1 MTPLRIALRYLFS
14 RKSHSAVNVICGVAV
29 GGVAIAVMS
38 IVVVLSVFNGFSAI
52 AEKQMGRFDA
62 DLRVEPAAGKSI
74 TDTQPITAAAAALP
88 QIVAAVPVVDER
100 ALATGGSAQMPVRMK
115 GVGHDYGTA
124 VTDMHAITIDG
135 QYSTDSV
142 LGSPAAHLS
151 VGVASYLGVRPWP
164 GSEIGIYV
172 PKRMGR
178 INPAN
183 PATAFRGD
191 SLAVRSVWQT
201 DRPEFD
207 ADIIVLPIA
216 TARALLDYGPDEAT
230 AVEISLAA
238 GTDEDAAAAALQSS
252 LGNDVV
258 VLTRA
263 RQNADSF
270 RMIAV
275 EKWLTFLLLLC
286 ILGVAGFN
294 IVSTLSLL
302 VIEKRDNMATLR
314 ALGATRSSVRSVF
327 MWQGAL
333 IAAAGGLAGMALGL
347 ALSLAQQHFGLVRLS
362 ADPSALTIDVYPVV
376 VSAADLL
383 AVVGVVAAGALM
395 SALVTRLFTKDI
407 E

>member
-1 MTPLRIALRYLFS
+1 MTSLRIALRYLFS

-29 GGVAIAVMS
+29 GGVAIAIMA
-38 IVVVLSVFNGFSAI
+38 IVVVLSVFNGFSAL
-52 AEKQMGRFDA
+52 AEQQMGRFDA
-62 DLRVEPAAGKSI
+62 DLRVEPAEGKTLPDAPSI
-74 TDTQPITAAAAALP
+74 ALAASDMP
-88 QIVAAVPVVDER
+88 EVMAAVAVVEER
-100 ALATGGSAQMPVRMK
+100 ALATSGSAQMPVRIK
-115 GVGHDYGTA
+115 GVDEGYTA
-124 VTDMHAITIDG
+124 ITRMDSLTIDG
-135 QYSTDSV
+135 EYATDSV
-142 LGSPAAHLS
+142 FGRPAAHLS
-151 VGVASYLGVRPWP
+151 VGVASFLGVRPWP
-164 GSEIGIYV
+164 GSEIGLYV
-172 PKRMGR
+172 PKRVGR

-207 ADIIVLPIA
+207 ADIMMVPA
-216 TARALLDYGPDEAT
+216 STARSLLDYSPEEAT

-238 GTDEDAAAAALQSS
+238 GADADAAAASLQSR
-252 LGNDVV
+252 LGADVR

-314 ALGATRSSVRSVF
+314 ALGATRSSVRAVF
-327 MWQGAL
+327 AWQGAL
-333 IAAAGGLAGMALGL
+333 IAAAGAAAGIVLGL
-347 ALSLAQQHFGLVRLS
+347 ALCLVQQHFGLVRLS
-362 ADPSALTIDVYPVV
+362 ADPSALTVNVYPVV
-376 VSAADLL
+376 VRASDLL
-383 AVVGVVAAGALM
+383 VVAAVAAAGALFA
-395 SALVTRLFTKDI
+395 ALVTRLFTKDI